1 MVNERLKGT
10 LATTVTVSLGDL
22 FAVMAK
28 VLRQAVVLLAVTV
41 AVALKGLPVSAAEC
55 SNKTALGTFRTMPVG
70 AAKTPRVGLK
80 SFPTTLPLA
89 DKEVVLT
96 FDDGPFPPTTR
107 RVLSALADEC
117 VHATFFLIG
126 QNAARSPDL
135 VRKIAADGHGIGYHT
150 WSHRILGRVGQNV
163 AEDEINRG
171 IAAVENIIGKP
182 TAPRTVAQTSAPGEP
197 TRFFRFP
204 GFVSTPKLLD
214 ELNSRN
220 MVIFGADLWASDW
233 NKMTPDQELS
243 QVVGRLKAARKGI
256 ILFHDIK
263 AQTAAML
270 PGFLRFLKDNGYH
283 VVQVV
288 PSGSAEPDSGK

>member
-1 MVNERLKGT
+1 M
-10 LATTVTVSLGDL
+10 SLMCSGGL
-22 FAVMAK
+22 LTVMAR
-28 VLRQAVVLLAVTV
+28 VLRQVVILLAVAA
-41 AVALKGLPVSAAEC
+41 AVALESLPGPATAADC
-55 SNKTALGTFRTMPVG
+55 SDKTALGTLRTLAVSVG
-70 AAKTPRVGLK
+70 DTPRVGLK
-80 SFPTTLPLA
+80 SFSTTLPLA

-107 RVLSALADEC
+107 RVLAALADQC

-126 QNAARSPDL
+126 QNAAHNRDL
-135 VRKIAADGHGIGYHT
+135 VRKIVADGHSIGHHT
-150 WSHRILGRVGQNV
+150 WSHRILGRVGQSV

-171 IAAVENIIGKP
+171 IAAVEDIAGKP
-182 TAPRTVAQTSAPGEP
+182 QVQRGVAQSGAASEP

-214 ELNSRN
+214 ELNGRG

-233 NKMTPDQELS
+233 NKMTPDQELA
-243 QVVGRLKAARKGI
+243 QIVGRLKAARKGI

-270 PGFLRFLKDNGYH
+270 PGFLHFLKDNGYH

-288 PSGSAEPDSGK
+288 PSGTAQADSGK

>member
-1 MVNERLKGT
+1 
-10 LATTVTVSLGDL
+10 
-22 FAVMAK
+22 
-28 VLRQAVVLLAVTV
+28 
-41 AVALKGLPVSAAEC
+41 
-55 SNKTALGTFRTMPVG
+55 MPVG
-70 AAKTPRVGLK
+70 VSDTPRVGLK
-80 SFPTTLPLA
+80 SFATTLPLA

-126 QNAARSPDL
+126 QNAAHNPEL
-135 VRKIAADGHGIGYHT
+135 VRKIVADGHSVGTHT
-150 WSHRILGRVGQNV
+150 WSHRLLDRVGQNV

-171 IAAVENIIGKP
+171 LTAVERIIGTP
-182 TAPRTVAQTSAPGEP
+182 TAPRTADQAPAPGEP

-214 ELNSRN
+214 ELNARN

-233 NKMTPDQELS
+233 NKMTPDQEFS
-243 QVVGRLKAARKGI
+243 QVVGRLKAAGKGI

-288 PSGSAEPDSGK
+288 PSASVQADSGK